1 MIARSGDGPP
11 PLRVALCHLESL
23 VCLPAINRLFIQMG
37 DEIGLVIL
45 SNRFASKHGGL
56 VRQFVANA
64 RRSGF
69 RLTLWLGFDI
79 VAAQVAGRIGRWI
92 ETLTRRRPRLAS
104 VRVLANR
111 HGATMLDVPAI
122 NSSETIGALRSYAPD
137 VVLVMNFDQVLRREF
152 IAAAPGQII
161 NVHPSLLPALRGP
174 CPVFWALAEGRDE
187 AGVSLHLI
195 EDENI
200 DAGAVLAQRTR
211 PLDRARSVAEIT
223 AALFEQ
229 GAVLVPEV
237 VRAVREGRA
246 VGRPQDVEGA
256 SYRGFPDRAD
266 VARAR
271 QAGVRLCRFWQLAK
285 LLMMAVGVAARPL
298 EATTGASSV
307 RR

>member
-1 MIARSGDGPP
+1 
-11 PLRVALCHLESL
+11 
-23 VCLPAINRLFIQMG
+23 LPAINRLFIQMG

-45 SNRFASKHGGL
+45 SNRFGSKHGGL
-56 VRQFVANA
+56 VRQFVASA

-79 VAAQVAGRIGRWI
+79 VTAQVAGRIGRWI

-271 QAGVRLCRFWQLAK
+271 RAGVRLCRFWQLAK

-307 RR
+307 RH